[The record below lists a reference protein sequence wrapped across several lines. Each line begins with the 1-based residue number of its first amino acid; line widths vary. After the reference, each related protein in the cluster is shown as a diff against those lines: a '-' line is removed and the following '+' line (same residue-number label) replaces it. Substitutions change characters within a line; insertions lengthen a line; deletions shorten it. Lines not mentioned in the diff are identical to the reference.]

1 MDQPEFTSH
10 LTPSFSIESMKNV
23 SISPVL
29 ITAAAILTPFLSQCT
44 PYEATA
50 GGGGTQYLS
59 GYGPQ
64 NGLPVAQGTPTYQP
78 QGYWDGDGVPGM
90 AKIRIVRSEQ
100 KAYFYKGGTLVGMTP
115 ISSGDSQHATPSGRY
130 KVTQKSIDHKSSS
143 YGVIKNRATGE
154 TVNSNADF
162 RKNKP
167 GSGEIA
173 VHAPMPYF
181 MRFNHGI
188 GMHTGFLPGYPASHG
203 CVRMPDAM
211 ASKFFENSKLG
222 TPVIVE

>member
-1 MDQPEFTSH
+1 
-10 LTPSFSIESMKNV
+10 MKYV
-23 SISPVL
+23 SITTLLSAL
-29 ITAAAILTPFLSQCT
+29 AALLTLPLSQCT
-44 PYEATA
+44 PYEPTA
-50 GGGGTQYLS
+50 GGGGTQYLA

-78 QGYWDGDGVPGM
+78 QGYWDGDGVPGA
-90 AKIRIVRSEQ
+90 AKIRIVRAEQ

-115 ISSGDSQHATPSGRY
+115 ISSGDHKHTTPSGRF
-130 KVTQKSIDHKSSS
+130 KVTEKDIDHKSST

-162 RKNKP
+162 RKHKAGP
-167 GSGEIA
+167 GEIA
-173 VHAPMPYF
+173 VHAPMPNF

-188 GMHTGFLPGYPASHG
+188 GMHTGFLPGYAASHG
-203 CVRMPDAM
+203 CIRMPDAM
-211 ASKFFENSKLG
+211 ASKFFEHAQLG